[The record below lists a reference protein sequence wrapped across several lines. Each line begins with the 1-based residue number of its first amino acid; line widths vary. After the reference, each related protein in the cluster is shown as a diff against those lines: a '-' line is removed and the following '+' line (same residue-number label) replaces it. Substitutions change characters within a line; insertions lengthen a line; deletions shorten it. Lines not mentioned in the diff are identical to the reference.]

1 MAPAR
6 RSAPGRQQQG
16 EGDETQRE
24 EVSQGRGG
32 AETGRW
38 EPEEKTARRRISHSK
53 ALSCRSVVP
62 GESPVGSEDVSS
74 ASVLDAS
81 TEWPPC
87 SARTKPL
94 LSRVLIRNAP
104 QVPRSGVQQSP
115 AGLPSCLQEKSLH
128 TFFLHVPRTHT
139 PASAHNIG
147 GPSLLVLSVLSTTA
161 LMKPSAPAL
170 CPGALPLPR
179 SSREAP
185 PGEAPLPRRRLTGRG
200 RCSDTRVLPLGG

>member
-1 MAPAR
+1 MW
-6 RSAPGRQQQG
+6 S
-16 EGDETQRE
+16 
-24 EVSQGRGG
+24 
-32 AETGRW
+32 
-38 EPEEKTARRRISHSK
+38 RIPSPTPQLPQCPTLHSNSLTSHSK

-81 TEWPPC
+81 TERPHR

-104 QVPRSGVQQSP
+104 SDTTIRGSAEPSWAAFLSPREIAPHLLSARS
-115 AGLPSCLQEKSLH
+115 SNTH
-128 TFFLHVPRTHT
+128 PRISTQHRG
-139 PASAHNIG
+139 G

-185 PGEAPLPRRRLTGRG
+185 PGEAPPPRRRLTGRG